1 MIFEF
6 MGYIVVAFMFS
17 IVAILVGVIITE
29 W

>member
-1 MIFEF
+1 MIFEV

-17 IVAILVGVIITE
+17 ILAILVGVIITE